1 MKEENDLLSA
11 EAGNVNAL
19 NPDAAGANFTV
30 HQQYLESS
38 NVNTMQSMTDIMNAY
53 HSFEMNQYVL
63 KAYDESIGK
72 AVNDIA
78 RLR

>member
-1 MKEENDLLSA
+1 
-11 EAGNVNAL
+11 
-19 NPDAAGANFTV
+19 
-30 HQQYLESS
+30 
-38 NVNTMQSMTDIMNAY
+38 MQSMTDIMNAY